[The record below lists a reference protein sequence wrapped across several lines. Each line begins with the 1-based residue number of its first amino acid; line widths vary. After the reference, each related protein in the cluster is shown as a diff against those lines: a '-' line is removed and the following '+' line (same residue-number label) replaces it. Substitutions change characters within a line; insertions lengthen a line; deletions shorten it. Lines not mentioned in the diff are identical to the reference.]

1 MEVKKNIN
9 QQIEN
14 LINEHWIYIKKAFK
28 ENVGSIVLE
37 EVKDDNTMKTLIT
50 TIYKQLPLPV
60 RLVIKK
66 DLFIQYCLKNRDQLI
81 GNTQEPVP
89 ET

>member
-1 MEVKKNIN
+1 MEVNKNIN

-37 EVKDDNTMKTLIT
+37 EVKDDNTMKTLFT

-60 RLVIKK
+60 RLLIKK
-66 DLFIQYCLKNRDQLI
+66 DIFIQYCLKHRDRFI
-81 GNTQEPVP
+81 GNIQEPII